1 MADAIL
7 EYVFQISR
15 YRSCCRGTDGR
26 FGIRAVMLRSS
37 ERNSGWAYASCPPAR
52 ASMTRWTL
60 SGRLISARTY
70 FCGRCRIGGRHSL
83 RWDAVSSCLIFLSSW
98 FLGRP
103 FGSSD
108 ACSSRRLIS
117 SAIRSSNEYCLEG
130 PDLMALLRVRARR
143 EGDCLSVTNKSRGQ
157 SGDGK

>member
-7 EYVFQISR
+7 EYVVQISR

-26 FGIRAVMLRSS
+26 FGVRAVMLGSS
-37 ERNSGWAYASCPPAR
+37 ERIRVGRMRHVRQR
-52 ASMTRWTL
+52 APMTRWIL